1 MRNKKRDRM
10 MLFLILLLAISVGY
24 AAIST
29 TLKITGTA
37 SVATNTWGI
46 YWDVPVVTSG
56 SVTDTVPTRTQDSN
70 NPSNTKLVWSIELA
84 LPGDY
89 YEFTVD
95 VVNESSL
102 DAMITSINNTAS
114 PTLPS
119 YIKYTVTYA
128 DGRSIA
134 NNQLLRKA
142 TVSGNTTTPTRE
154 KYLVRVEYD
163 SVNATSSTLN
173 GMSGD
178 ETYTFTFNV
187 QYGIATSDAIN
198 REKFTLPQNKTINNL
213 ALGDELCLEN
223 QCFNFIKYEGNDVV
237 MLAKYNLKVGDNY
250 NGTTLTA
257 AFTKIGN
264 YSSADSGYG
273 LQDSQARGWVNGD
286 TTHYGIV
293 DFSKTNYWDNSGS
306 PKSTYPGSYYP
317 SVDFPYAYDPVN
329 YAGAPG
335 TNTYSVAYYVE
346 QYKTK
351 LINDYHASIKDAR
364 LLKMSEVTDPSI
376 GCVVIPGQFSCPTT
390 GSGVFLFNTSFW
402 FGSVGA
408 SNMVLIILTNGALD
422 GGGYNSSVVGV
433 RPVIVVEKSNI

>member
-1 MRNKKRDRM
+1 MRNKKRDRT

-213 ALGDELCLEN
+213 ALGDELCLN
-223 QCFNFIKYEGNDVV
+223 DQCFNFIKYEGNDVV

-273 LQDSQARGWVNGD
+273 LQDSQVRGWVNGD

>member
-213 ALGDELCLEN
+213 ALGDELCLN
-223 QCFNFIKYEGNDVV
+223 DQCFNFIKYEGNDVV

-364 LLKMSEVTDPSI
+364 LLKMSEVTAPSI